1 MNSTSSEQRC
11 RACDGPVRKAFDA
24 QILGRYQVSYF
35 RCMECDS
42 LQSETPFWLE
52 EAYDSAIVATD
63 SGAVD
68 RNLVSHA
75 AIVAIAET
83 LKIKGRLLDF
93 GGGAGLLC
101 RLLRDSGYDAYVHD
115 RYADPV
121 YARAFKVDFDTIPQ
135 HEISLLSAIEVLEHC
150 AQPAADVGQLLQ
162 KRPKVL
168 VATTVPYR
176 GEGADWWYLGLQTGQ
191 HVFFYSRKALVGLA
205 ERSGYHYQGFGMFHI
220 LTEAPISRW
229 QQLRLRLRLSRI
241 GLRAMRIRLAATQR
255 GRHSTADFDRLC
267 KELELRQRQRDE
279 RS

>member
-1 MNSTSSEQRC
+1 MNSASSEERC
-11 RACDGPVRKAFDA
+11 RACDGPVRKVFDA
-24 QILGRYQVSYF
+24 EVLGRHQVSYF
-35 RCMECDS
+35 RCLECDS
-42 LQSETPFWLE
+42 LQSETPYWLQ

-83 LKIKGRLLDF
+83 LNIRGRLLDF

-115 RYADPV
+115 KYADPT
-121 YARAFKVDFDTIPQ
+121 YARAFSVDFASLPP
-135 HEISLLSAIEVLEHC
+135 HEITLLSAIEVLEHC
-150 AQPAADVGQLLQ
+150 AQPAVEIGRLLE
-162 KRPKVL
+162 KRPKVF

-176 GEGADWWYLGLQTGQ
+176 GEGADWWYLGRQTGQ
-191 HVFFYSRKALVGLA
+191 HVFFYSHRALAGLA
-205 ERSGYHYQGFGMFHI
+205 HRYGYHYLGFGMFH
-220 LTEAPISRW
+220 LFTAAPLRPW
-229 QQLRLRLRLSRI
+229 QKLRLQWWLSKI

-267 KELELRQRQRDE
+267 KELELRQRE
-279 RS
+279 RSQRS